1 MNTTFWGPSGW
12 KFLHTLTFIYP
23 ENPSFSDKVKM
34 REFMNSLYLILPCKY
49 CRSSFLKYSNSL
61 PIDEHLDSRDMMID
75 WLYKIH
81 NKVNKKL
88 RAQGFCKHS
97 NPDESTVSF
106 IYNPILE
113 HITKIIN
120 SDSQPNKKIQ
130 EAINYI
136 CNLGSDFL
144 GSIVFNYQGYFTN
157 CHTSDEKVK
166 IISVYQSF
174 FNSIIPLICC
184 CLAKLC
190 KEGKEC
196 VSSYEIKKFKIRN
209 ILTHLEPYSKLIT
222 WFYKCNSLC
231 NLEDIFKTQ
240 DLYKKHFEKHIVSSC
255 NNPKADKDNNTKT
268 CRAGFRKSRAQINVK
283 KQNLINPTRKKSSKH
298 YSKRKL

>member
-12 KFLHTLTFIYP
+12 KFLHILTFIYP
-23 ENPSFSDKVKM
+23 INPSFSDKVKM
-34 REFMNSLYLILPCKY
+34 REFMSSLYLILPCKY
-49 CRSSFLKYSNSL
+49 CRASFLKYSNSL
-61 PIDEHLDSRDMMID
+61 PIDDYLESRDMMIE

-97 NPDESTVSF
+97 NPDESTVAS

-120 SDSQPNKKIQ
+120 NESSSPNKRTQ

-136 CNLGSDFL
+136 CNLGREFL

-184 CLAKLC
+184 YLSKLC

-196 VSSYEIKKFKIRN
+196 VSRYEIKKFKIRN

-231 NLEDIFKTQ
+231 SLEDIFKTQ
-240 DLYKKHFEKHIVSSC
+240 DLYEKHFEKHIVSSC
-255 NNPKADKDNNTKT
+255 NNPNTDNVKSCRNIKKNNKNTKT
-268 CRAGFRKSRAQINVK
+268 K
-283 KQNLINPTRKKSSKH
+283 KHSKK
-298 YSKRKL
+298 KL

>member
-12 KFLHTLTFIYP
+12 KFLHSLTFIYP
-23 ENPSFSDKVKM
+23 EYPSFSDKVKM

-49 CRSSFLKYSNSL
+49 CRASFLKYSNSL
-61 PIDEHLDSRDMMID
+61 PIDEYLDSRHMMIE

-97 NPDESTVSF
+97 NPEESTVNA
-106 IYNPILE
+106 IYNPIIK

-120 SDSQPNKKIQ
+120 SDSINNNDSRTPNKRVQ

-144 GSIVFNYQGYFTN
+144 GSIIFNYQGYFTN

-166 IISVYQSF
+166 IISVYHTF
-174 FNSIIPLICC
+174 FNSIIPLICS
-184 CLAKLC
+184 CLAKLSE
-190 KEGKEC
+190 EGKEC
-196 VSSYEIKKFKIRN
+196 VSRYEIKKFKIRN
-209 ILTHLEPYSKLIT
+209 ILTHLEPYSKLID
-222 WFYKCNSLC
+222 WFYKCDSLC
-231 NLEDIFKTQ
+231 TLEDIFKTH
-240 DLYKKHFEKHIVSSC
+240 DSYEKHFEKHIVSSC
-255 NNPKADKDNNTKT
+255 NNPKMDNIKT
-268 CRAGFRKSRAQINVK
+268 CRNIK
-283 KQNLINPTRKKSSKH
+283 KNNNNNKTKKHSK
-298 YSKRKL
+298 KKL

>member
-23 ENPSFSDKVKM
+23 ENPSFSTKVKM
-34 REFMNSLYLILPCKY
+34 RDFMTSIYLIFPCKY
-49 CRSSFLKYSNSL
+49 CRASFLKYSNSL
-61 PIDEHLDSRDMMID
+61 HIDGYLDSRELLIE
-75 WLYKIH
+75 WLYKMH

-97 NPDESTVSF
+97 NPELDFVKTL
-106 IYNPILE
+106 YNPILE
-113 HITKIIN
+113 HITKIMN
-120 SDSQPNKKIQ
+120 NTSSSKTLEPNKRTQ

-136 CNLGSDFL
+136 CKLGGDFL

-166 IISVYQSF
+166 IISVYQNF

-184 CLAKLC
+184 CLEKLC

-196 VSSYEIKKFKIRN
+196 VSRYEIKKFKIRN
-209 ILTHLEPYSKLIT
+209 ILTQLEPYSKLID
-222 WFYKCNSLC
+222 WFYKCDSLC
-231 NLEDIFKTQ
+231 TLEDIFKTH
-240 DLYKKHFEKHIVSSC
+240 DLYEKHFEKHIVSSC
-255 NNPKADKDNNTKT
+255 NNPKAD
-268 CRAGFRKSRAQINVK
+268 NVK
-283 KQNLINPTRKKSSKH
+283 SCRNIKKK
-298 YSKRKL
+298 